1 MFIKK
6 DRRRPPNGVHAMTR
20 SCQTSLLAALA
31 LMAAPAV
38 APAQTS
44 ASAAAGTPFRM
55 ALVQIADDGV
65 LDEAGLFSHAALA
78 AARDK
83 IHQIRK
89 DYHCAVLIDTV
100 NQPPASDRSKA
111 NSWLAWKR
119 VEYFH
124 DWAKVRSQELGVE
137 GIHILICKQPRQVAV
152 VAWPERFEVQFNR
165 NDCTGI
171 ERLLK
176 NQLVSTP
183 DDALLTALDRVRADL
198 QAHRQ
203 PEPPSVP
210 LGPLGVFIAGAIGVW
225 LLLALVRLRWHKP
238 DPFSLTAEPHTVLL
252 TAGML
257 AGMFGNPATHWITDR
272 LFPHESTGSV
282 PDIVLEDVPPAQT
295 PAAGGELFND
305 VQSDET
311 AAQSEH
317 AEIQQ
322 D

>member
-1 MFIKK
+1 
-6 DRRRPPNGVHAMTR
+6 MTR

-38 APAQTS
+38 ATAQTT
-44 ASAAAGTPFRM
+44 ASAAAGAPFRL

-65 LDEAGLFSHAALA
+65 LDEAGLFSPAALA

-89 DYHCAVLIDTV
+89 EYHAAVLIDTV

-119 VEYFH
+119 AEYFH

-137 GIHILICKQPRQVAV
+137 GIHILICKQPRNIAV
-152 VAWPERFEVQFNR
+152 VAWPERFEAQFNR

-176 NQLVSTP
+176 NQLVSSP
-183 DDALLTALDRVRADL
+183 DDALLTALDRVRAEL
-198 QAHRQ
+198 QAYRQ
-203 PEPPSVP
+203 PEAPSVP
-210 LGPLGVFIAGAIGVW
+210 LGPLGVFIAGALGLWAILV
-225 LLLALVRLRWHKP
+225 LVRLRWHKP
-238 DPFSLTAEPHTVLL
+238 DPFSLTAEPHTVRLN
-252 TAGML
+252 AGLL
-257 AGMFGNPATHWITDR
+257 AGMFGNPATYWITDR
-272 LFPHESTGSV
+272 LFPSETTGSA
-282 PDIVLEDVPPAQT
+282 PDIVLENVPPAKT
-295 PAAGGELFND
+295 SAAGEEDLHD
-305 VQSDET
+305 VQSDEA

-317 AEIQQ
+317 AEMKQ